1 MTRLYI
7 VSGPHTGQS
16 FEIDGDSFSIGRAPE
31 NDIQIRDKF
40 VSRKH
45 LKILNKKGGF
55 FIEDLQSKNGTYLN
69 GEQIPP
75 GVEAKLRPG
84 LPIGIGMSVICLGE
98 ECSKEIMAFLEAIDF
113 SEDAFGSSL
122 DSLEDRPMTVR
133 KNMELI
139 YNVSD
144 TLSQALGINDMLE
157 RVLDRIFDLLKRID
171 RGAILLKDTETGVL
185 KVAAARVR
193 NDLEARRAHYS
204 SEVVD
209 RVMRKRKAIVVSD
222 SDQDA
227 ENDLLETL
235 KLLKIRSVMCV
246 PMVGKTRTVGVIYVD
261 SITRPFGFRKED
273 LQLLNAL
280 SSPVA
285 MAIENAELNLGKAG
299 MASPS

>member
-7 VSGPHTGQS
+7 MSGPHIGQS
-16 FEIDGDSFSIGRAPE
+16 FEIEGNILSIGRAPE

-45 LKILNKKGGF
+45 LKILQKDRKF

-75 GVEAKLRPG
+75 GVETELKEG

-98 ECSKEIMAFLEAIDF
+98 ACSKEIIAFLEAVDF
-113 SEDAFGSSL
+113 AEDALGSSL
-122 DSLEDRPMTVR
+122 DNLEDRPLTVH

-144 TLSQALGINDMLE
+144 TLTQALGINDVLE

-171 RGAILLKDTETGVL
+171 RGAILLIDRETGVVRE
-185 KVAAARVR
+185 VAARAR
-193 NDLEARRAHYS
+193 NDLEGRRTHYS
-204 SEVVD
+204 PEVVE
-209 RVMRKRKAIVVSD
+209 RVIQSRKAIVVSD
-222 SDQDA
+222 SEQEGDD
-227 ENDLLETL
+227 DLPETL
-235 KLLKIRSVMCV
+235 KLLKIRSAMCV
-246 PMVGKTRTVGVIYVD
+246 PMVSKTRTMGVIYVD
-261 SITRPFGFRKED
+261 SITRPYGFRKED

-285 MAIENAELNLGKAG
+285 MAIENAELSFGKAG
-299 MASPS
+299 TPLSS

>member
-7 VSGPHTGQS
+7 MSGPHMGQS
-16 FEIDGDSFSIGRAPE
+16 FEIEGDTLCIGRAPE

-45 LKILNKKGGF
+45 IKILRKESEF

-75 GVEAKLRPG
+75 GVETELKEG

-98 ECSKEIMAFLEAIDF
+98 ECSKEIMAFLEAMDF
-113 SEDAFGSSL
+113 SEEAFGTSL
-122 DSLEDRPMTVR
+122 DNLEDRPMTVR

-144 TLSQALGINDMLE
+144 TLTQALGIDEVLE

-171 RGAILLKDTETGVL
+171 RGAILLIDSETGVL
-185 KVAAARVR
+185 KEVAARAR
-193 NDLEARRAHYS
+193 NDLEGGTTHYS
-204 SEVVD
+204 PEVVE
-209 RVMRKRKAIVVSD
+209 RVIRSRKAIVVSD
-222 SDQDA
+222 SEQKA
-227 ENDLLETL
+227 EDDLPETL
-235 KLLKIRSVMCV
+235 KLLNIRSVMCV
-246 PMVGKTRTVGVIYVD
+246 PMVSKTRTMGVIYVD
-261 SITRPFGFRKED
+261 SITRPYGFRKED

-285 MAIENAELNLGKAG
+285 MAIENAELSLGKAG
-299 MASPS
+299 MPSS

>member
-7 VSGPHTGQS
+7 MSGPHIGQS
-16 FEIDGDSFSIGRAPE
+16 FEIEGDSLCIGRAPE

-45 LKILNKKGGF
+45 LKILRKESGF

-75 GVEAKLRPG
+75 GVETELKEG

-98 ECSKEIMAFLEAIDF
+98 ECSKEIMAFLEAMDF
-113 SEDAFGSSL
+113 SEDAFGTSL

-139 YNVSD
+139 YNISD
-144 TLSQALGINDMLE
+144 TLTQALGIDEVLE

-171 RGAILLKDTETGVL
+171 RGAILLIDSETGVL
-185 KVAAARVR
+185 KEVAARAR
-193 NDLEARRAHYS
+193 NDLEGRKTHYS
-204 SEVVD
+204 PEVVE
-209 RVMRKRKAIVVSD
+209 RVIRSRKAIVVSD
-222 SDQDA
+222 SEQKA
-227 ENDLLETL
+227 EDDLPETL
-235 KLLKIRSVMCV
+235 KLLNIRSVMCV
-246 PMVGKTRTVGVIYVD
+246 PMVSKTRTMGVIYVD
-261 SITRPFGFRKED
+261 SITRPYGFRKED

-285 MAIENAELNLGKAG
+285 MAIENAELSLGKAG
-299 MASPS
+299 MPSS

>member
-7 VSGPHTGQS
+7 MSGPHIGQS
-16 FEIDGDSFSIGRAPE
+16 FEIEGDSLCIGRAPE

-45 LKILNKKGGF
+45 LKILRKERGF

-75 GVEAKLRPG
+75 GVETELREG

-98 ECSKEIMAFLEAIDF
+98 ECSKEIMAFLEAMDF
-113 SEDAFGSSL
+113 SEDAFGTSL

-139 YNVSD
+139 YNISD
-144 TLSQALGINDMLE
+144 TLTQALGIDEVLE

-171 RGAILLKDTETGVL
+171 RGAILLIDSETGVL
-185 KVAAARVR
+185 KEVAARAR
-193 NDLEARRAHYS
+193 NDLEGRKTHYS
-204 SEVVD
+204 PEVVE
-209 RVMRKRKAIVVSD
+209 RVIRSRKAIVVSD
-222 SDQDA
+222 SEQKA
-227 ENDLLETL
+227 EDDLPETL
-235 KLLKIRSVMCV
+235 KLLNIRSVMCV
-246 PMVGKTRTVGVIYVD
+246 PMVSKTRTMGVIYVD
-261 SITRPFGFRKED
+261 SITRPYGFRKED

-285 MAIENAELNLGKAG
+285 MAIENAELSLGKAG
-299 MASPS
+299 MPPS

>member
-7 VSGPHTGQS
+7 MSGPHIGQC
-16 FEIDGDSFSIGRAPE
+16 FEIEGDSLCIGRAPE

-45 LKILNKKGGF
+45 LKILRKESGF

-75 GVEAKLRPG
+75 GVETELKEG

-98 ECSKEIMAFLEAIDF
+98 ECSKEIMAFLEAMDF
-113 SEDAFGSSL
+113 SEDAFGTSL

-139 YNVSD
+139 YNISD
-144 TLSQALGINDMLE
+144 TLTQALGIDEVLE

-171 RGAILLKDTETGVL
+171 RGAILLIDSETGVL
-185 KVAAARVR
+185 KEVAARAR
-193 NDLEARRAHYS
+193 NDLEGRKTHYS
-204 SEVVD
+204 PEVVE
-209 RVMRKRKAIVVSD
+209 RVIRSRKAIVVSD
-222 SDQDA
+222 SEQKA
-227 ENDLLETL
+227 EDDLPETL
-235 KLLKIRSVMCV
+235 KLLNIRSVMCV
-246 PMVGKTRTVGVIYVD
+246 PMVSKTRTMGVIYVD
-261 SITRPFGFRKED
+261 SITRPYGFRKED

-285 MAIENAELNLGKAG
+285 MAIENAELSLGKAG
-299 MASPS
+299 MPSS